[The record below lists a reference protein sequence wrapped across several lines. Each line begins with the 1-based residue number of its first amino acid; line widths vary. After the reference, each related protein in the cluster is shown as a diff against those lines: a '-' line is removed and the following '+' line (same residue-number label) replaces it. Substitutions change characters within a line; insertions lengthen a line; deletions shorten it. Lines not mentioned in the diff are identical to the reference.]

1 MLHTTSALIG
11 IASVVFAVLVMIR
24 AIALKQIA
32 RVALRCVFAIVAF
45 VLLGGLVQMLLPGLL
60 TGAFVQW
67 TSSSLLIAAGVV
79 AVVLVLA
86 LIAKWWT
93 A

>member
-1 MLHTTSALIG
+1 MLHPTSALIG
-11 IASVVFAVLVMIR
+11 IASVVLAVMVMVR
-24 AIALKQIA
+24 AIALKDIA
-32 RVALRCVFAIVAF
+32 RVALRGVLAILAF

-67 TSSSLLIAAGVV
+67 TSSSLLIAAGFV
-79 AVVLVLA
+79 AVVLVLG
-86 LIAKWWT
+86 LIAKWWS